1 MKKKPNY
8 EEAMKRLEEIVGSL
22 ENGDL
27 PLEEAM
33 KLFEE
38 GTTLSAACYSEIKNA
53 EQKISMISDLE
64 KEETDK

>member
-38 GTTLSAACYSEIKNA
+38 GTTLSAACYSVLKNA